1 MERMNSR
8 VARKDDSSRID
19 YGIIFP
25 VLMLAII
32 GLASIYVAATHDT
45 SATSILR
52 QVVSQL
58 VWYVLGIVI
67 VTVIMQFDSKQL
79 WKLAPIVYGIGL
91 LLLVLV
97 LFLYSRAYAANT
109 GAKSWFALGP
119 FTFQPSEVMKPAYI
133 LMMAKVITV
142 YNSKVKERTVRSD
155 WKLIGTMILWTLPVP
170 ILLLLQHDF
179 GTMLVFIA
187 IFAGL
192 VVVSG
197 VTWRILVPSFVG
209 MVVLGSSTLMLVA
222 TSWGQSFLSKLG
234 FESYQFARI
243 DNWLHPASDTT
254 NSGYQLWQS
263 MKAIG
268 SGQLFGKGF
277 NVSNVKVPVRES
289 DMIFSVIGEN
299 FGFVGSVVLI
309 GLYFLLI
316 YKIIQVIF
324 DTKNE
329 FYAYIAVGVI
339 MMILFHV
346 FENIGMNIGLLPLT
360 GIPLPFVSAGG
371 SALIGNMIGVGLIMS
386 MRYHYYSYSK
396 TGLEQK
402 ADF

>member
-277 NVSNVKVPVRES
+277 DVSNVNVPVRES

>member
-32 GLASIYVAATHDT
+32 GLASIYVAAIHDT

-277 NVSNVKVPVRES
+277 NVSNVNVPVRES

>member
-243 DNWLHPASDTT
+243 DNWLYPASDTT

-277 NVSNVKVPVRES
+277 NVSNVNVPVRES

>member
-142 YNSKVKERTVRSD
+142 YNSKVKEHTVRSD

-277 NVSNVKVPVRES
+277 NVSNVNVPVRES